1 MGLLNMRRYNNANSG
16 CRPGCGCLIFI
27 LLALLIGYAMMNF
40 FGGALPIIT
49 LPGGS
54 KIEYPG
60 SGSGGNQS
68 DDGFDFERDSKG
80 GNTIDYNNKLNKG
93 LPDDKEKD
101 MRSMDI

>member
-1 MGLLNMRRYNNANSG
+1 M
-16 CRPGCGCLIFI
+16 
-27 LLALLIGYAMMNF
+27 LALLIGYAMMNF
-40 FGGALPIIT
+40 FGGALPKIT

-60 SGSGGNQS
+60 SGSSGNQS